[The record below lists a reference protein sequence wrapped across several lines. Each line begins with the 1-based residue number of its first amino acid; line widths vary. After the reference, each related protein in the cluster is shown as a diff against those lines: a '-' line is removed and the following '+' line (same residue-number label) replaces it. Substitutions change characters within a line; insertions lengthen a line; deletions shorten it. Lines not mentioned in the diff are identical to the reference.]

1 MAMPQRN
8 IKPRFEV
15 HPINRMVTET
25 HYRRTEDG
33 VNEAYSVQVPYGYDV
48 YFPAGHSIRVRTDE
62 EMQRL
67 GFMDPPDLID
77 MDSGDVVGQS
87 QPVSL
92 QQVVMRRAAGA
103 TNARKRRQADMPVM
117 PQRHTNDI
125 ELGLGDLDDMDTTE
139 DDENA

>member
-15 HPINRMVTET
+15 HPVNQMIIET
-25 HYRRTEDG
+25 RYRRTEDG
-33 VNEAYSVQVPYGYDV
+33 INEKYSVEVPYGYDV
-48 YFPAGHSIRVRTDE
+48 YFPAGHSIRVATDVE
-62 EMQRL
+62 LQRL

-92 QQVVMRRAAGA
+92 RQNVMRRAAGA
-103 TNARKRRQADMPVM
+103 SNARKRRNADMPVT
-117 PQRHTNDI
+117 PQRHGGV
-125 ELGLGDLDDMDTTE
+125 ELGDLEQNEPEETDD
-139 DDENA
+139 A